1 MAKKVRFAAM
11 LVVIQGRLYRNVRAW
26 RDVEDALQPQTE
38 TDRKTPDE
46 RLDGGGVG
54 GGETKRKRASNGIE
68 EPRQKILTTT
78 MASLARE

>member
-1 MAKKVRFAAM
+1 M
-11 LVVIQGRLYRNVRAW
+11 LVVIQGRLYRDARAW
-26 RDVEDALQPQTE
+26 RDVEDALPPQAE

-46 RLDGGGVG
+46 RPDGGGVG